1 MILLGDQIFIILRC
15 YLRPRNAKELFNLC
29 HAQARNVVEEIFGV
43 VKRRFRLITA
53 APEYALKKQA
63 KMVLVICV
71 LHNFIRV
78 HDPEDFDDNLPDE
91 ENTTTHASSDDHAS
105 FVSNEER
112 RRANTLRDKIADN
125 MWEQY
130 QEYLQAN
137 E

>member
-1 MILLGDQIFIILRC
+1 MILLGDQIFIILLC
-15 YLRPRNAKELFNLC
+15 YLRPRNVKELFNLR
-29 HAQARNVVEEIFGV
+29 HAQARNVVERIFGV
-43 VKRRFRLITA
+43 VKRRFWLITA

-63 KMVLVICV
+63 KMVLAICV

-112 RRANTLRDKIADN
+112 RRANTLCDRIANN